1 MRLLVDKKV
10 QAAFVH
16 GGFAGAPRDRDYL
29 SGERI
34 KRRGAEWNEAWPE
47 KLDNFVSLCRLFYEP
62 LWVFYLGTTD

>member
-1 MRLLVDKKV
+1 VRLLVDKKV

-29 SGERI
+29 SDERI

-47 KLDNFVSLCRLFYEP
+47 KLDKFVSLGRLCYEP